1 MRGPKGEGAR
11 MNLRLAFLLIAAVL
25 LAAPAAEAQQPGK
38 LPRIGIIVP
47 MAPPPPLPAQ
57 LELMVQGLRE
67 LGYEDGKTATIEV
80 RYGANDPE
88 RVANMAAELVRL
100 QVAVIWTVGDLSTR
114 AAQRATTTIPIV
126 ANVGYPVES
135 GFVASLARPGGNIT
149 AVSVLADEL
158 ARKRLELLKQA
169 VPKMTRIAFLWD
181 PALNERQLRMAEAGS
196 KSLGLRFHV
205 VQARAPDDVAG
216 AFESAAR
223 ARSEGLSVAVS
234 PMLLGSREVVVA
246 LSAKHRIPTMYSNRE
261 YVDVGGLMSYGPNL
275 SETSR
280 LAAGLVDRILKGAKP
295 AELPVRQATKFD
307 LVVNLKTAKALGL
320 KLPQSL
326 VQRADQVIE

>member
-1 MRGPKGEGAR
+1 
-11 MNLRLAFLLIAAVL
+11 
-25 LAAPAAEAQQPGK
+25 
-38 LPRIGIIVP
+38 
-47 MAPPPPLPAQ
+47 
-57 LELMVQGLRE
+57 
-67 LGYEDGKTATIEV
+67 
-80 RYGANDPE
+80 
-88 RVANMAAELVRL
+88 
-100 QVAVIWTVGDLSTR
+100 
-114 AAQRATTTIPIV
+114 
-126 ANVGYPVES
+126 VES

-149 AVSVLADEL
+149 AVSVLADER

-169 VPKMTRIAFLWD
+169 VPKLTRVAFLWD
-181 PALNERQLRMAEAGS
+181 PALNERQLRMAEAWGN
-196 KSLGLRFHV
+196 SLGLRFHV
-205 VQARAPDDVAG
+205 VQARAPDGVAG

-234 PMLLGSREVVVA
+234 PMLLGSRDAVVA
-246 LSAKHRIPTMYSNRE
+246 LSAKHRIPTIYSNRE

-320 KLPQSL
+320 KLPQLL

>member
-1 MRGPKGEGAR
+1 MT
-11 MNLRLAFLLIAAVL
+11 LRRAGLLVSAALLLIPVAVG
-25 LAAPAAEAQQPGK
+25 AQQPDK
-38 LPRIGIIVP
+38 LPRIGILVP
-47 MAPPPPLPAQ
+47 VAPPPPMSAQ
-57 LELMVQGLRE
+57 VELMLQGLRE
-67 LGYEDGKTATIEV
+67 LGYEDRRTATIEI

-100 QVAVIWTVGDLSTR
+100 HVAVIWTVADLSTR

-169 VPKMTRIAFLWD
+169 VPKMTRVAFLWD
-181 PALNERQLRMAEAGS
+181 PALNERQLRMAEVGS
-196 KSLGLRFHV
+196 KLLGLRFHV
-205 VQARAPDDVAG
+205 VRARAPDDVAG
-216 AFESAAR
+216 AFASVAR
-223 ARSEGLSVAVS
+223 ARSEGLFVAVS
-234 PMLLGSREVVVA
+234 PMLLGSREAVVA

-275 SETSR
+275 AETSR
-280 LAAGLVDRILKGAKP
+280 LAAGLVDKILKGAKP
-295 AELPVRQATKFD
+295 ADVPVHQPTKFD
-307 LVVNLKTAKALGL
+307 LVINLKTAKALGL